1 MCTVSDNQVT
11 YPRHYNCL
19 FFNVQ
24 APTSIAIDVVISKK
38 ILKLQ
43 QEIVKE
49 NQWVNQRKISQLF
62 GKLVKKIKSLGD

>member
-19 FFNVQ
+19 SFKIQ
-24 APTSIAIDVVISKK
+24 APTSVEIDVVISKK
-38 ILKLQ
+38 FSKLQ

-49 NQWVNQRKISQLF
+49 NQWVNQRKIS
-62 GKLVKKIKSLGD
+62 